1 MAYNIP
7 FTDSA
12 NKGTITVDDNSI
24 NTETSLLL
32 PGRNLKD
39 YGSSVLTN
47 FLHLMENFADVT
59 PPTNPVEGQ
68 LWYDTTNGVD
78 QLKIYDG
85 TNWVAAGGL
94 KKAQSEPEATN
105 SVVGDLWVN
114 TSTSQLY
121 LYTGS
126 GWILVGPS
134 FSTGNKTGAI
144 PEILIDTSDANR
156 DVIVNYVN
164 NIPVS
169 ILSAIEFRLKSS
181 LGGWISGNTISVGLN
196 LSPNIGG
203 QKAKLNGEAKIAERL
218 NTNPSDTTNI
228 PGTILANALARKDP
242 GAGTQIF
249 NSSIRLPNS
258 GLEVGNVKT
267 VSLLVEGS
275 SGILELAQAGT
286 IDVRTPVSRNPV
298 IRIANN
304 GNLGINNLGPDEKLD
319 IKGNINIGVEDG
331 DDPSLDTSGKLTVR
345 SEFDSISPSGG
356 ALTVK
361 GGVGIAKQL
370 RVGSN
375 ATVEGTLTVANAPG
389 AIVPPSASNISTVGT
404 NSNKFAGIYAATFF
418 GNTFVGN
425 LQGDVTG
432 NITGSASKLNSA
444 TTFNMTGDITS
455 SGFTF
460 DGQTGGSTKTFSTA
474 LAASFVNT
482 KPSITTA
489 SPGVIQSTDEL
500 LINRAGTLYK
510 ATQQQ
515 IINTIPAIPVGSVIM
530 YGGFTAPAGWFICN
544 GSEVSLTTYGALATA
559 LAYDPVNSLTWYWGN
574 PSDPNTLFRVP
585 DYRGRGPIGLGLPGG
600 ANRVGNAAAGTMGGV
615 AGNDSVTLDPNNLPD
630 HQHDLQSST
639 GEQFYAVT
647 NATTTA
653 PETLVGGGIDGGTG
667 SRLGLSGGI
676 FDGTTNTPVD
686 ITNPFAAINF
696 IIYHGVI

>member
-12 NKGTITVDDNSI
+12 NKGTITVDDNAI

-47 FLHLMENFADVT
+47 FLHLMENFASVN
-59 PPTNPVEGQ
+59 PPSNPVEGQ

-94 KKAQSEPEATN
+94 KKAQSEPEAIN
-105 SVVGDLWVN
+105 SVIGDLWVN

-121 LYTGS
+121 LYSGS
-126 GWILVGPS
+126 GWVLVGPT

-144 PEILIDTSDANR
+144 PEIIVDTSDINR

-169 ILSAIEFRLKSS
+169 ILSATAFTPKSTINGFS
-181 LGGWISGNTISVGLN
+181 RIGLGLT
-196 LSPNIGG
+196 LSTSIGG
-203 QKAKLNGEAKIAERL
+203 NKAKLVGEAKTAERL
-218 NTNPSDTTNI
+218 NINPDDTSNI

-249 NSSIRLPNS
+249 SNVIKLPNN

-267 VSLLVEGS
+267 FSVLVEGS
-275 SGILELAQAGT
+275 SGILELSGAGT
-286 IDVRTPVSRNPV
+286 IDIRTPESRNPV
-298 IRIANN
+298 IRVANN
-304 GNLGINNLGPDEKLD
+304 GNLGINNLGPAEKLD

-331 DDPSLDTSGKLTVR
+331 DDPALDTSGKLTVR
-345 SEFDSISPSGG
+345 SEFDSISPSSG

-375 ATVEGTLTVANAPG
+375 TTLEGPLTVANSAG
-389 AIVPPSASNISTVGT
+389 AIVPPSVTNISTVGT
-404 NSNKFAGIYAATFF
+404 NSNRFAGMYATNFF

-460 DGQTGGSTKTFSTA
+460 DGQSGGSTKTFSTS

-489 SPGVIQSTDEL
+489 TPNTVQSTDEL
-500 LINRAGTLYK
+500 LINRAGTLFK
-510 ATQQQ
+510 ATQSQV
-515 IINTIPAIPVGSVIM
+515 ISSISTIPVGSVIM
-530 YGGFTAPAGWFICN
+530 YGGFVAPSGWFFCD
-544 GSEVSLTTYGALATA
+544 GSEVSLTTYGALATVIGYSA
-559 LAYDPVNSLTWYWGN
+559 IDATTWYWGN
-574 PSDPNTLFRVP
+574 PSDPNNLFRVP

-600 ANRVGNAAAGTMGGV
+600 ANRISNSAAGVMGGV
-615 AGNDSVTLDPNNLPD
+615 AGNENVTLDVNNLPN
-630 HQHDLQSST
+630 HQHNLQSST

-653 PETLVGGGIDGGTG
+653 PETLTGGNTDAGIG
-667 SRLGLSGGI
+667 SRLGSSGGI
-676 FDGTTNTPVD
+676 VDGTTNTPVN
-686 ITNPFAAINF
+686 IINPFAAINF

>member
-7 FTDSA
+7 FTDTA
-12 NKGTITVDDNSI
+12 NKGTIEVDDNSI

-39 YGSSVLTN
+39 YGSSLLTN
-47 FLHLMENFADVT
+47 FLHLMENFADVN
-59 PPTNPVEGQ
+59 PPANPVEGQ

-94 KKAQSEPEATN
+94 KKSQTEPEVTN

-121 LYTGS
+121 LYSGS

-144 PEILIDTSDANR
+144 PEIIVDTSDVNR

-169 ILSAIEFRLKSS
+169 IVSAVAFTPKSS
-181 LGGWISGNTISVGLN
+181 ISGFGRIGIGVTLSTNVGGN
-196 LSPNIGG
+196 
-203 QKAKLNGEAKIAERL
+203 KAKIVGESKTAERL
-218 NTNPSDTTNI
+218 NINPDDTSNI
-228 PGTILANALARKDP
+228 PGTILASALARKDP

-249 NSSIRLPNS
+249 NNSIKLPNS
-258 GLEVGNVKT
+258 GLDVGNVKT
-267 VSLLVEGS
+267 FSILVEGS
-275 SGILELAQAGT
+275 SGILELSGAGT
-286 IDVRTPVSRNPV
+286 IDVRTPESRSPV
-298 IRIANN
+298 LRIANN
-304 GNLGINNLGPDEKLD
+304 GNLGINNLGPVEKLD
-319 IKGNINIGVEDG
+319 IKGNVNIGVEDG
-331 DDPSLDTSGKLTVR
+331 DDPALDTSGKLTVR
-345 SEFDSISPSGG
+345 SEFDSTSPTTG

-361 GGVGIAKQL
+361 GGVGISKQL

-375 ATVEGTLTVANAPG
+375 TTLEGSLVVANLSG
-389 AIVPPSASNISTVGT
+389 AIVPSSVSNISTIGT
-404 NSNKFAGIYAATFF
+404 NSNKFAGIYATTFY
-418 GNTFVGN
+418 GNTFIGN
-425 LQGDVTG
+425 VQGDVTG

-444 TTFNMTGDITS
+444 TTFTMTGDVTS

-460 DGQTGGSTKTFSTA
+460 DGQTGGSTKTFSTS

-489 SPGVIQSTDEL
+489 TPNTVQSTDEL
-500 LINRAGTLYK
+500 LINRSGTLYK
-510 ATQQQ
+510 ATQAQV
-515 IINTIPAIPVGSVIM
+515 ISTISTIPVGSLMM
-530 YGGFTAPAGWFICN
+530 YAGFSAPAGWFICD
-544 GSEVSLTTYGALATA
+544 GSEVSLTTYNALATVLGYSA
-559 LAYDPVNSLTWYWGN
+559 VDSATWYWGN
-574 PSDPNTLFRVP
+574 PSDPNNLFRIP
-585 DYRGRGPIGLGLPGG
+585 DYRGRSPVGLGLPGG
-600 ANRVGNAAAGTMGGV
+600 SNRVSNAAAGVMGGV
-615 AGNDSVTLDPNNLPD
+615 AGTDSVTLDVNNLPE

-653 PETLVGGGIDGGTG
+653 PETLVGGGIDAGTG
-667 SRLGLSGGI
+667 SRLGLSGGVY
-676 FDGTTNTPVD
+676 DGTTNTPVD

>member
-12 NKGTITVDDNSI
+12 NKGSITVDDNAV

-32 PGRNLKD
+32 PGRNFNN
-39 YGSSVLTN
+39 YGTSILTN
-47 FLHLMENFADVT
+47 FLHLMENFADVN
-59 PPTNPVEGQ
+59 PPANPVEGQ
-68 LWYDTTNGVD
+68 LWYDTTNDVD

-85 TNWVAAGGL
+85 TNWVASGGV
-94 KKAQSEPEATN
+94 KKAQTEPEAAN

-121 LYTGS
+121 LFTGS
-126 GWILVGPS
+126 GWLLVGPS

-144 PEILIDTSDANR
+144 PEVIVDTSDIGR
-156 DVIVNYVN
+156 DVIINYVN

-169 ILSAIEFRLKSS
+169 IVSALEFTPKST
-181 LGGWISGNTISVGLN
+181 ISGFGKISVGLTFSTN
-196 LSPNIGG
+196 VGG
-203 QKAKLNGEAKIAERL
+203 NKAKLAGEAKTAERL
-218 NTNPSDTTNI
+218 NINPDDTSNI

-249 NSSIRLPNS
+249 NNAVKLPND

-267 VSLLVEGS
+267 INLLVEGS
-275 SGILELAQAGT
+275 SGILELSGAGT
-286 IDVRTPVSRNPV
+286 IDIRTPVSRDPV
-298 IRIANN
+298 VRIANN
-304 GNLGINNLGPDEKLD
+304 GNVGLNNLGPTEKLD

-331 DDPSLDTSGKLTVR
+331 DDPALDTSGKLTVR
-345 SEFDSISPSGG
+345 SEFDSISPAGG

-370 RVGSN
+370 RVGS
-375 ATVEGTLTVANAPG
+375 TTTLEGNLTVANSAG
-389 AIVPPSASNISTVGT
+389 AIVPPSVSNISTIGT
-404 NSNKFAGIYAATFF
+404 NSNRFSAIYASTLF
-418 GNTFVGN
+418 GNNIIGN
-425 LQGDVTG
+425 LQGNVTG

-444 TTFNMTGDITS
+444 TTFNMTGDVTS

-460 DGQTGGSTKTFSTA
+460 DGQTGGSTKTFSTS
-474 LAASFVNT
+474 LSASFVNT

-489 SPGVIQSTDEL
+489 TPNTIQSTDEL

-510 ATQQQ
+510 ATQAQV
-515 IINTIPAIPVGSVIM
+515 ISSISTIPVGSVIM
-530 YGGFTAPAGWFICN
+530 YGGLTPPAGWFLCD
-544 GSEVSLTTYGALATA
+544 GTEKSLGTYGDLALVLGYNAS
-559 LAYDPVNSLTWYWGN
+559 DPTTWYWGN

-585 DYRGRGPIGLGLPGG
+585 DYRGRVPVGLGLPGG
-600 ANRVGNAAAGTMGGV
+600 ANRIDNAAAGVMGGV
-615 AGNDSVTLDPNNLPD
+615 AGSDEVTLNQNNLPE

-653 PETLVGGGIDGGTG
+653 PETLVGGGIDSGTG

-686 ITNPFAAINF
+686 ITPPFAAINF